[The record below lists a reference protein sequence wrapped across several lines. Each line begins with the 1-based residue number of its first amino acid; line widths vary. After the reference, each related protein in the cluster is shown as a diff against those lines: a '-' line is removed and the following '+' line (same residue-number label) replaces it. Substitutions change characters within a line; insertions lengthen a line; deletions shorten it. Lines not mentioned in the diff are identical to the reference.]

1 MHPRR
6 PVFGL
11 RRVVFYAFFCYFV
24 GKKLQNHE
32 RMKQKTHYSE
42 ALAYLRDYCLHHGRA
57 MHFSHGDIFET
68 EGAAA
73 SRFGYIESGSFHY
86 LVRNYEGDESTVET
100 VAAGDLVGCY
110 PYCLDGDAAPVTIRA
125 NKSSTVYVVDGADLN
140 EHYCQITTDQY
151 KRMSLFNASVQ
162 YKWKQCVLRLELTN
176 LLNQRSYSYT
186 VFDGINTYTY
196 DYTLCGR
203 TIMMKATFKL

>member
-32 RMKQKTHYSE
+32 RMKQKEHYSE

-125 NKSSTVYVVDGADLN
+125 DKSSTVYVVDGADLN
-140 EHYCQITTDQY
+140 EHYRQSQAAE
-151 KRMSLFNASVQ
+151 RMDRDYMA
-162 YKWKQCVLRLELTN
+162 YRLE
-176 LLNQRSYSYT
+176 QVKSQIYSHYCEKG
-186 VFDGINTYTY
+186 VRDV
-196 DYTLCGR
+196 
-203 TIMMKATFKL
+203 

>member
-11 RRVVFYAFFCYFV
+11 RRIVFYAFFCYFV

-42 ALAYLRDYCLHHGRA
+42 ALAYLRDYCLRHGRL
-57 MHFSHGDIFET
+57 MHFSHGDIFEA
-68 EGAAA
+68 EGVAA
-73 SRFGYIESGSFHY
+73 RLFGYIENGSFHY

-125 NKSSTVYVVDGADLN
+125 DKSSTATHSDDLTAP
-140 EHYCQITTDQY
+140 I
-151 KRMSLFNASVQ
+151 SNASTPSEAPT
-162 YKWKQCVLRLELTN
+162 YRLRSPLQALSSPTYREEES
-176 LLNQRSYSYT
+176 RYT
-186 VFDGINTYTY
+186 PSFPSDRKGAM
-196 DYTLCGR
+196 R
-203 TIMMKATFKL
+203 